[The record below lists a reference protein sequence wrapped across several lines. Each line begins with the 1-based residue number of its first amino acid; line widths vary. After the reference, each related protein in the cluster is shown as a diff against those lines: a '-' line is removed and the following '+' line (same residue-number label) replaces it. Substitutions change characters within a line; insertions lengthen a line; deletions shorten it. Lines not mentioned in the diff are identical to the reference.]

1 MTDML
6 TTVEIIILLPLFGA
20 IVCGVFGHWL
30 KKSAGCVATACVGVA
45 WLLGLKTLVDVMGGV
60 GVDEN
65 VYTWVSAGSFTASV
79 GFLVDPLSAIMLVT
93 VTTVSFFVH
102 VYSFGYM
109 HHDAGF
115 ARFFAYLNLFVF
127 SMLVLI
133 LANNY
138 LLMFV
143 GWEGVGVCSYL
154 LIGFWYERKS
164 ASDAGKKAFIVNRI
178 GDFGFL
184 IGIFTMFGYL
194 GTVQFSEVVAKAG
207 GGALP
212 ASGFRG

>member
-1 MTDML
+1 MV

-30 KKSAGCVATACVGVA
+30 KKTAGYIATFCVGGS
-45 WLLGLKTLVDVMGGV
+45 WLLGLKTLRDVASGAGI
-60 GVDEN
+60 DEN
-65 VYTWVSAGSFTASV
+65 IYTWISAGSFSASV

-109 HHDAGF
+109 HHDTGF

-133 LANNY
+133 LAINY
-138 LLMFV
+138 L
-143 GWEGVGVCSYL
+143 
-154 LIGFWYERKS
+154 
-164 ASDAGKKAFIVNRI
+164 
-178 GDFGFL
+178 
-184 IGIFTMFGYL
+184 
-194 GTVQFSEVVAKAG
+194 
-207 GGALP
+207 
-212 ASGFRG
+212 